1 MKVLS
6 VVPSY
11 YPAKIYG
18 GTIFS
23 IHETNQEICKSNKN
37 IKIDVLTTT
46 ANGRVRLK
54 NKKNKLIRYL
64 KNYSVFY
71 CHDEI
76 INRFSLSFIFKL
88 QNKIK
93 ESDILHLQD
102 IFSYF
107 AILTVFFSYFYN
119 KKIIIS
125 PRGSLS
131 EWSLKSKYFILKK
144 LIFLFIIKIKKNIF
158 WHVTSNLEK
167 NDLKKLGIKENIRVI
182 ENFAFKPSFIKIKKK
197 WWIQKLDKKK
207 IALGFLGRMD
217 KKKRVDLL
225 LNSFCKAN
233 TNNLTLSIAGIEKKQ
248 MNTIVREKKYLNKR
262 VYFLSYLDKTKYNYL
277 SSLDYFIMLSENENF
292 GNVYL
297 ESLVSGTPIITSKF
311 TPFKNVANFSSG
323 HVLDLNENKIIN
335 FLKKLDQNKIKK
347 IKVSRKYIS
356 QFNKKNIIFKF
367 YSFYREI
374 EQKI

>member
-1 MKVLS
+1 M
-6 VVPSY
+6 
-11 YPAKIYG
+11 
-18 GTIFS
+18 
-23 IHETNQEICKSNKN
+23 
-37 IKIDVLTTT
+37 
-46 ANGRVRLK
+46 
-54 NKKNKLIRYL
+54 
-64 KNYSVFY
+64 
-71 CHDEI
+71 
-76 INRFSLSFIFKL
+76 
-88 QNKIK
+88 
-93 ESDILHLQD
+93 
-102 IFSYF
+102 
-107 AILTVFFSYFYN
+107 
-119 KKIIIS
+119 
-125 PRGSLS
+125 
-131 EWSLKSKYFILKK
+131 
-144 LIFLFIIKIKKNIF
+144 KKNIF

-248 MNTIVREKKYLNKR
+248 MSSIVREKKYLNKR
-262 VYFLSYLDKTKYNYL
+262 VYFLSYLDKTKYTYL

-311 TPFKNVANFSSG
+311 TPFKDVANFSSG

-347 IKVSRKYIS
+347 IKVSKKYIS

-374 EQKI
+374 EQKV